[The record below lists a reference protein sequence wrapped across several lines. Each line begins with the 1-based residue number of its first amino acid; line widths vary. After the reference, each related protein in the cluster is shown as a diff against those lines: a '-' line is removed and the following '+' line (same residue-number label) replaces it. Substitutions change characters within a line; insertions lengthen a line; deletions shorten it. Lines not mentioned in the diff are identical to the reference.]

1 MAEVFVPLNR
11 FQSVVTNLTGEE
23 DEIYVTPTGVSSIV
37 LSCQVTNNSLMTQ
50 PVTMLVT
57 SNREL
62 PIPSFEGVYSGSGFI
77 SASAGPFAING
88 IEVLDRFSGSFD
100 SSSVLLSLNRQFIR
114 KEAAA
119 YVSFQN
125 NLSETPF
132 VFTSSRFEGYALDL
146 VDAIAYDIA
155 NNKKIRTDKAAKA
168 YFSKNGVNTIKE
180 IYTEEYSSS
189 LDTIEYVNYLSQQ
202 IIKNQ
207 SVTGS
212 QFVSRLY
219 QTTVTQSF
227 NSFTPTN
234 LEFSSSAYVINNL
247 TNIVLNTIEN
257 PSLVAQNPIQLVTN
271 VTIPSADSLSPVVSG
286 KLVLEEG
293 YGFIV
298 SGSTDLTVILSLLE
312 SANE

>member
-23 DEIYVTPTGVSSIV
+23 DEIYATPTGVSSIV
-37 LSCQVTNNSLMTQ
+37 LSCQVTNNSLVTQ

-62 PIPSFEGVYSGSGFI
+62 PIPSFEGIYISSSFYSGSTSF
-77 SASAGPFAING
+77 
-88 IEVLDRFSGSFD
+88 ERLSGSFD
-100 SSSVLLSLNRQFIR
+100 SASALLTLNRQFIR
-114 KEAAA
+114 KEVAA
-119 YVSFQN
+119 YTSFQN
-125 NLSETPF
+125 NLQETPF
-132 VFTSSRFEGYALDL
+132 TFTPTRFEDYALGAT
-146 VDAIAYDIA
+146 DAIAYDMA
-155 NNKKIRTDKAAKA
+155 NSKTIRTDKEARA
-168 YFSKNGVNTIKE
+168 YYTKNGINIIKTF
-180 IYTEEYSSS
+180 YDEEYSSS
-189 LDTIEYVNYLSQQ
+189 LFAVEYVGKLASQ

-212 QFVSRLY
+212 SEISRLY

-227 NSFTPTN
+227 DAN
-234 LEFSSSAYVINNL
+234 LAISGSEWSGSYYVIDELINV
-247 TNIVLNTIEN
+247 IIDTIEN
-257 PSLVAQNPIQLVTN
+257 PNLVAQPPIKLVTN
-271 VTIPSADSLSPVVSG
+271 VTIPAADSLSPVVSG

-298 SGSTDLTVILSLLE
+298 SGSTELSVILSLLE